1 MLMKFIDEIFGIIGV
16 LIGFLLLVIGVG
28 TAYYYYPM
36 TTCVIGGLGIFTWL
50 VNVLDFS
57 DSQAK
62 KLGSVAAIGLTIIA
76 TGFALYYFPKT
87 TIAFLFLIALGFIL
101 GRIEKRNTQNPIQ
114 SFKNGFHKAFN
125 K

>member
-1 MLMKFIDEIFGIIGV
+1 M
-16 LIGFLLLVIGVG
+16 
-28 TAYYYYPM
+28 
-36 TTCVIGGLGIFTWL
+36 
-50 VNVLDFS
+50 LDFS

-114 SFKNGFHKAFN
+114 SFNGFHKAFN

>member
-1 MLMKFIDEIFGIIGV
+1 MLMKLIDEVFGIIGI

-28 TAYYYYPM
+28 TAYYYYPL
-36 TTCVIGGLGIFTWL
+36 TTCVIGGLVLFTWL

-57 DSQAK
+57 ESQAK
-62 KLGSVAAIGLTIIA
+62 KLGAVAAIGLTVIA

-87 TIAFLFLIALGFIL
+87 TVTFLFLIALGFIL
-101 GRIEKRNTQNPIQ
+101 GRIEKGNTENPIQ